1 MGHIWRKKAGEAV
14 IEMKNIYRKTAIE
27 RLSSPEQLDK
37 PVEILRPGR
46 WLVIVGMILLII
58 AAILYGKAA

>member
-1 MGHIWRKKAGEAV
+1 M

-58 AAILYGKAA
+58 AAILYEKAA